1 MSLNI
6 TGFIKKLLPSFDKS
20 DLESDLEISL
30 ESIAT
35 IQETYTNIEHINK
48 VAKFQS
54 KQVKDLIKEF
64 YKEFGNVKTKF
75 RTAPNDNIA
84 LDTVNLFKNV
94 KVNGDY
100 LLKEISDAVNDVVVS
115 GALTAYK
122 ANMLRA
128 VAHYYFMTRFALD
141 LANFFYIAEA
151 EESGMDLGKDYK
163 LNNKQKEFIVKNM
176 WVYARMLAV
185 YGQEHD
191 TFKARLDGIDE
202 ITLPKDQ
209 VDEVVDIYNADKVD
223 MFDNLPSG
231 FIGSPIYSI
240 RLVFAQWEADRYKNL
255 KDKKKL
261 LELRF
266 LHLKLMK
273 EQSQSDINV
282 EKEIEYLQK
291 RITDIDYKLAK
302 IEESVDD

>member
-1 MSLNI
+1 MSNNI
-6 TGFIKKLLPSFDKS
+6 AGFIKKLLPSFDKS

-35 IQETYTNIEHINK
+35 IQETYANIEQITN

-54 KQVKDLIKEF
+54 KAVKELVKEF

-75 RTAPNDNIA
+75 RLAPHDNIA

-122 ANMLRA
+122 ANLLRS
-128 VAHYYFMTRFALD
+128 VAHYYFMTRFAMD
-141 LANFFYIAEA
+141 LANFFYVVEA
-151 EESGMDLGKDYK
+151 EESGMELGKDYK
-163 LNNKQKEFIVKNM
+163 LNAKQKEFITKNL
-176 WVYARMLAV
+176 WIYARMVAL

-191 TFKARLDGIDE
+191 QFKAKLEAIDE

-209 VDEVVDIYNADKVD
+209 VDEVVDIYNSDKVD
-223 MFDNLPSG
+223 VFDNLPNG

-273 EQSQSDINV
+273 EQNQSDINV

-291 RITDIDYKLAK
+291 RLTDIDYKLAK
-302 IEESVDD
+302 IEESVDE

>member
-6 TGFIKKLLPSFDKS
+6 CGFITKLLPSFDKS

-35 IQETYTNIEHINK
+35 IQETYTNIEQVGK

-54 KQVKDLIKEF
+54 KIVKELVKEF
-64 YKEFGNVKTKF
+64 YKELGKINKV
-75 RTAPNDNIA
+75 RLAPGDNIA

-94 KVNGDY
+94 KINGDY

-122 ANMLRA
+122 ANLLRS
-128 VAHYYFMTRFALD
+128 VAHYYFMVRFALD
-141 LANFFYIAEA
+141 LANFFYVVEA

-163 LNNKQKEFIVKNM
+163 LNNKQKEFIVKNL
-176 WVYARMLAV
+176 WIYARMVAV
-185 YGQEHD
+185 YGQDHEE
-191 TFKARLDGIDE
+191 FKDKLSKIDE

-209 VDEVVDIYNADKVD
+209 VDDVVDIYNADKVD
-223 MFDNLPSG
+223 MFNNLPNG

-273 EQSQSDINV
+273 EQSQSDINM

>member
-6 TGFIKKLLPSFDKS
+6 SGFIKKLLPSFDKS

-35 IQETYTNIEHINK
+35 IQDTYANIEQINK
-48 VAKFQS
+48 IAKFQS
-54 KQVKDLIKEF
+54 KAVKDLIKEF
-64 YKEFGNVKTKF
+64 YKELGHVKNKVKL
-75 RTAPNDNIA
+75 APNDNLA
-84 LDTVNLFKNV
+84 LDTTNLFKNV
-94 KVNGDY
+94 KVNGDW
-100 LLKEISDAVNDVVVS
+100 LLQEIADSVNDVIVS

-122 ANMLRA
+122 ANLLRS
-128 VAHYYFMTRFALD
+128 VAHYYFLTRFSLD
-141 LANFFYIAEA
+141 LANFIYIAEA
-151 EESGMDLGKDYK
+151 EEGGMELGKDYK
-163 LNNKQKEFIVKNM
+163 LNAKQKDFIVKNM
-176 WVYARMLAV
+176 WIYARMLSV
-185 YGQEHD
+185 YGQDHD
-191 TFKARLDGIDE
+191 SFKDKLASIDE

-209 VDEVVDIYNADKVD
+209 VDEVVDIYNSDKVD
-223 MFDNLPSG
+223 VFNNLPNG

-273 EQSQSDINV
+273 EQSQSDINT

>member
-1 MSLNI
+1 MSMNI
-6 TGFIKKLLPSFDKS
+6 AGFIKSLLPSFDKS

-35 IQETYTNIEHINK
+35 IQESYTNIEQITN

-54 KQVKDLIKEF
+54 KAVKELLKEF
-64 YKEFGNVKTKF
+64 YKEFGSVKTKF
-75 RTAPNDNIA
+75 RLAAHENIGA
-84 LDTVNLFKNV
+84 DTVNLFKNV

-122 ANMLRA
+122 ANLLRA
-128 VAHYYFMTRFALD
+128 VAHYYFLTRFAMD
-141 LANFFYIAEA
+141 FANFLYVAEA
-151 EESGMDLGKDYK
+151 EESGMELGKDYK
-163 LNNKQKEFIVKNM
+163 LNNKQREFITKNI
-176 WVYARMLAV
+176 WIYARMLAV
-185 YGQEHD
+185 YGQDHEQ
-191 TFKARLDGIDE
+191 FKSKIEAIDE

-209 VDEVVDIYNADKVD
+209 VDEVVDVYNADKVD
-223 MFDNLPSG
+223 VFDNLPNG

-273 EQSQSDINV
+273 EQSQSDVNV

-302 IEESVDD
+302 IEESVND

>member
-6 TGFIKKLLPSFDKS
+6 SGFIKKLLPSFDKS

-30 ESIAT
+30 ESIST
-35 IQETYTNIEHINK
+35 IQETYSQIEQIAK

-54 KQVKDLIKEF
+54 KAVKELVKEF
-64 YKEFGNVKTKF
+64 YKEFDTVKHKI
-75 RTAPNDNIA
+75 RLAPQDNLP

-94 KVNGDY
+94 KINGDY

-122 ANMLRA
+122 ANLLRA
-128 VAHYYFMTRFALD
+128 VAHYYFLTRFALD
-141 LANFFYIAEA
+141 LANYFYIAEA

-163 LNNKQKEFIVKNM
+163 LNNKQKEFIVKNL
-176 WVYARMLAV
+176 WIYARMLAV
-185 YGQEHD
+185 YGQDHD
-191 TFKARLDGIDE
+191 TFKAKLESIDE

-209 VDEVVDIYNADKVD
+209 VDEVVDIYNSDKVD
-223 MFDNLPSG
+223 VFNNLPNG

>member
-6 TGFIKKLLPSFDKS
+6 SGFIKKLLPSFDKS

-35 IQETYTNIEHINK
+35 IQDTYANLEQITKI
-48 VAKFQS
+48 AKFQS
-54 KQVKDLIKEF
+54 KSVKDLIKEF
-64 YKEFGNVKTKF
+64 YKELGHVKNKVKL
-75 RTAPNDNIA
+75 APGDNLS

-94 KVNGDY
+94 KVNGDW
-100 LLKEISDAVNDVVVS
+100 LLQEISDAVNDVVVS

-122 ANMLRA
+122 ANLLRA
-128 VAHYYFMTRFALD
+128 VAHYYFLTRFSLD
-141 LANFFYIAEA
+141 LANFIYIAEA
-151 EESGMDLGKDYK
+151 EEGGMELGKDYK
-163 LNNKQKEFIVKNM
+163 LNTKQKDFIVKNM
-176 WVYARMLAV
+176 WIYARMLAV
-185 YGQEHD
+185 YGQDHD
-191 TFKARLDGIDE
+191 EFKDKLSSIDE

-209 VDEVVDIYNADKVD
+209 VDEVVDIYNSDKVD
-223 MFDNLPSG
+223 VFNNLPNG

-273 EQSQSDINV
+273 EQSQSDINT

>member
-6 TGFIKKLLPSFDKS
+6 SGFIKKLLPSFDKS

-30 ESIAT
+30 ESIST
-35 IQETYTNIEHINK
+35 IQETYANIEQISK
-48 VAKFQS
+48 VANFKS
-54 KQVKDLIKEF
+54 KAVKTLLKEF
-64 YKEFGNVKTKF
+64 YKEFGDVKSKF
-75 RTAPNDNIA
+75 KLAPHDNIGV
-84 LDTVNLFKNV
+84 DTVNLFKNV
-94 KVNGDY
+94 KINGDY

-122 ANMLRA
+122 ANLLRA
-128 VAHYYFMTRFALD
+128 VAHYYFLTRFALD
-141 LANFFYIAEA
+141 LANFFFTVEA
-151 EESGMDLGKDYK
+151 EEAGMELGKDYR
-163 LNNKQKEFIVKNM
+163 LNNKQKEFITKNL
-176 WVYARMLAV
+176 WIYARMLAV
-185 YGQEHD
+185 YGQDHD
-191 TFKARLDGIDE
+191 AFKSKLEAIDE

-209 VDEVVDIYNADKVD
+209 VDEVVDVYNSDKVD
-223 MFDNLPSG
+223 VFDNLPNG

>member
-6 TGFIKKLLPSFDKS
+6 SGFIKKLLPSFDKS

-35 IQETYTNIEHINK
+35 IQDTFSNIEQVNK

-54 KQVKDLIKEF
+54 KAVKELIKEF
-64 YKEFGNVKTKF
+64 YKELGNVKNKVKL
-75 RTAPNDNIA
+75 APGDNIA
-84 LDTVNLFKNV
+84 LDSVNLFKNV

-122 ANMLRA
+122 ANLLRA

-141 LANFFYIAEA
+141 LANFMFIAEA
-151 EESGMDLGKDYK
+151 EESGMELGKDYK
-163 LNNKQKEFIVKNM
+163 LNNKQKEFIVKNL

-185 YGQEHD
+185 YGQDHD
-191 TFKARLDGIDE
+191 DFKAKLESIDE

-209 VDEVVDIYNADKVD
+209 VDEVVDIYNSDKVD
-223 MFDNLPSG
+223 VFNNLPNG

>member
-6 TGFIKKLLPSFDKS
+6 SGFIKKLLPSFDKS

-35 IQETYTNIEHINK
+35 IQETYTNIEQINK

-54 KQVKDLIKEF
+54 KAVKELVKEF

-75 RTAPNDNIA
+75 KTAPNDNLA

-122 ANMLRA
+122 ANLLRA
-128 VAHYYFMTRFALD
+128 VAHYYFVTRFALD
-141 LANFFYIAEA
+141 LANFIFIAEA
-151 EESGMDLGKDYK
+151 EESGMELGKDYK
-163 LNNKQKEFIVKNM
+163 LNNKQKEFIVKNL

-185 YGQEHD
+185 YGQDHD
-191 TFKARLDGIDE
+191 SFKAKLESIDE

-223 MFDNLPSG
+223 VFNNLPAG

>member
-1 MSLNI
+1 MSMNI
-6 TGFIKKLLPSFDKS
+6 AGFIKKLLPSFDKS

-35 IQETYTNIEHINK
+35 IQETYTNLEQITK
-48 VAKFQS
+48 VAKLEA
-54 KQVKDLIKEF
+54 KVNKDLIKEF
-64 YKEFGNVKTKF
+64 YKELDTIKHVRLSPAK
-75 RTAPNDNIA
+75 NIA
-84 LDTVNLFKNV
+84 LDTLTLFKNV
-94 KVNGDY
+94 KINGDY
-100 LLKEISDAVNDVVVS
+100 LHKEISDAVNDVVVS

-122 ANMLRA
+122 ANLLRA

-141 LANFFYIAEA
+141 LANFFYIAES
-151 EESGMDLGKDYK
+151 EEAGMELGKDYK
-163 LNNKQKEFIVKNM
+163 LNNKQKEFIVKNL
-176 WVYARMLAV
+176 WIYARMLSV
-185 YGQEHD
+185 YGMDHD
-191 TFKARLDGIDE
+191 DFKSKLEAIDE

-209 VDEVVDIYNADKVD
+209 VDEVVDIYNSDKVD
-223 MFDNLPSG
+223 VFNNLPAG

-261 LELRF
+261 LELRY

-273 EQSQSDINV
+273 EQNQSDINV

-302 IEESVDD
+302 IEDSVDE

>member
-1 MSLNI
+1 MSLANI
-6 TGFIKKLLPSFDKS
+6 AGFIKKLLPSFDKS

-35 IQETYTNIEHINK
+35 INDTYTNIEQVGK

-54 KQVKDLIKEF
+54 KEVKELVKEF
-64 YKEFGNVKTKF
+64 YKELGKINKV
-75 RTAPNDNIA
+75 RLAPGDNIA
-84 LDTVNLFKNV
+84 LDMINLFKNV
-94 KVNGDY
+94 KINGDF

-122 ANMLRA
+122 ANLLRS

-141 LANFFYIAEA
+141 LANYFYVVEA
-151 EESGMDLGKDYK
+151 EHSGMDLGKDYK
-163 LNNKQKEFIVKNM
+163 LNNKQKQFVEENM
-176 WVYARMLAV
+176 WIYARMLAV
-185 YGQEHD
+185 YGQDHD
-191 TFKARLDGIDE
+191 EFKSKLESINE
-202 ITLPKDQ
+202 ITLPKDK
-209 VDEVVDIYNADKVD
+209 VDEVIDIYNSNKVD
-223 MFDNLPSG
+223 IFDNLPNG

-240 RLVFAQWEADRYKNL
+240 RLAFAQWEAQRYRNL

-261 LELRF
+261 LELRY

-273 EQSQSDINV
+273 EDNTSDINI

-291 RITDIDYKLAK
+291 RLTDIDFELSK
-302 IEESVDD
+302 IEKDIDD